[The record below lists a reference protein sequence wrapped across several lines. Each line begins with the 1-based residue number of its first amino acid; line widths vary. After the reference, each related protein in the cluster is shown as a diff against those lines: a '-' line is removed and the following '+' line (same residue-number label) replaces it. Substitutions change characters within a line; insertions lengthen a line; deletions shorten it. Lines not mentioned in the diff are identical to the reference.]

1 MCDHNFQPFFLNISS
16 KILYAGI
23 LFFDKNSIVLYINHS
38 WLKLVHGY
46 IQYLTVKSYSR
57 PVSDQAKMSF
67 ILSLRYTSL
76 QKIEFA

>member
-1 MCDHNFQPFFLNISS
+1 MCDYNFQPLFLNISL
-16 KILYAGI
+16 KILLNI
-23 LFFDKNSIVLYINHS
+23 FDKNLKVFYINHI

-76 QKIEFA
+76 QKLEFA